1 MTDNIEDQAE
11 QEITTDEVPALL
23 RIMEARKESE
33 ERAFATVATAADYP
47 DLLRSAFT
55 TYSAENTFEI
65 GDLVQWKPMMR
76 NRRYPLEGIP
86 AIVVRR
92 LEPPQAL
99 DSDGDALDE
108 PWDLVVGVVDGT
120 HTFRL
125 TQMASTRLM
134 PWSE

>member
-1 MTDNIEDQAE
+1 MTDDAEDQADP
-11 QEITTDEVPALL
+11 EITPDEVPALL
-23 RIMEARKESE
+23 RIMEARRDGE
-33 ERAFATVATAADYP
+33 ERAFAKVATSPDYP
-47 DLLRSAFT
+47 DVLRSAFA
-55 TYSAENTFEI
+55 TYSEENTFDI
-65 GDLVQWKPMMR
+65 GVLVQWKPMMR
-76 NRRYPLEGIP
+76 NRRYPIEGIP

-92 LEPPQAL
+92 LEPPQL
-99 DSDGDALDE
+99 VDSDGDPLDE